1 MVSGVGDGKAKKFGE
16 RFISIISNYCI
27 ENNIKR
33 QQDFLIKSSGLK
45 SGLKLFI
52 IQSIDK
58 KLSINEI
65 ANSKNSTYNEILN
78 EIKTIVYSGTKLN
91 LSYMIDDIFDEDSQE
106 DLYDFLIDIKN
117 DDSQIF
123 IDEFN
128 DEFEEDD
135 LILYKIH
142 FYCEV
147 AF

>member
-1 MVSGVGDGKAKKFGE
+1 
-16 RFISIISNYCI
+16 
-27 ENNIKR
+27 
-33 QQDFLIKSSGLK
+33 
-45 SGLKLFI
+45 
-52 IQSIDK
+52 
-58 KLSINEI
+58 
-65 ANSKNSTYNEILN
+65 
-78 EIKTIVYSGTKLN
+78 
-91 LSYMIDDIFDEDSQE
+91 MIDDIFDEDSQE